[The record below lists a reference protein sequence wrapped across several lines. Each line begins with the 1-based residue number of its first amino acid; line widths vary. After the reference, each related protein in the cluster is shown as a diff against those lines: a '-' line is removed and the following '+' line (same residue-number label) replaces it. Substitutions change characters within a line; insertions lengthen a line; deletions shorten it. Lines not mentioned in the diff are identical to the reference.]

1 MKYPNTHMSE
11 VRYIFVVVDVIVAL
25 SLTNVKKPNKS
36 ISLKSLIFYIKL
48 DLLNFCVK

>member
-25 SLTNVKKPNKS
+25 SLTNARKKDV
-36 ISLKSLIFYIKL
+36 F
-48 DLLNFCVK
+48 